1 MTKKLFL
8 ASLLAAA
15 TLVAGCQFP
24 GFDSQRQTASLTP
37 PPAPVRPP
45 PEERGVWIVGSPAL
59 RGTVQSASAKFGG
72 GTDTRPRLVADGTAA
87 GFRSFCA
94 GVGLEHPDMV
104 ASDRPVAAAEI
115 KRCRAKGITFSEYTL
130 APKRFVY
137 VKDANMAAVPGVRD
151 FAGSWGVPGTP
162 VGDPATGS

>member
-1 MTKKLFL
+1 MTKRLFL
-8 ASLLAAA
+8 ASVLAAA

-24 GFDSQRQTASLTP
+24 GFDGQPQTASLTP

-72 GTDTRPRLVADGTAA
+72 GTDTRPRLVADGTSA

-104 ASDRPVAAAEI
+104 ASDRPVTAAEI
-115 KRCRAKGITFSEYTL
+115 RRCRAKGITFSEYTL
-130 APKRFVY
+130 APRRFVY

-151 FAGSWGVPGTP
+151 FAGSWGVPGRP
-162 VGDPATGS
+162 VGDPTTGS